1 MKRRNQVVVAGV
13 AALALGGIGTGAVAA
28 SGVGDDDAS
37 ETAITGAAKDKAE
50 QAALHEVGEG
60 RVTGTEVD
68 DEQGK
73 YEVEV
78 TKDDGT
84 QVDVHLDAS
93 FAVISTEGDG
103 AGDDESGADESGAD
117 D

>member
-28 SGVGDDDAS
+28 SGMGDDDAS

-50 QAALHEVGEG
+50 QAALDEVGEG

-84 QVDVHLDAS
+84 QVDVHLDEN

-103 AGDDESGADESGAD
+103 AGDEESGTD

>member
-1 MKRRNQVVVAGV
+1 MKRRTQVVVAG
-13 AALALGGIGTGAVAA
+13 AAVLALGGLGTGVVAA
-28 SGVGDDDAS
+28 AGVGDDDAS

-50 QAALHEVGEG
+50 RAALAEVGEG

-84 QVDVHLDAS
+84 QVDVHLDEN

-103 AGDDESGADESGAD
+103 SDDSSDSGHD